1 MSLFKQE
8 FGAVTE
14 MFSTTWILT
23 VVTKTMTEMVHKF
36 KLWLLRETW
45 TVDVQQ
51 KLGLW
56 QLCKIWTSIA
66 L

>member
-8 FGAVTE
+8 FGAMTE

-51 KLGLW
+51 KIELW
-56 QLCKIWTSIA
+56 QLYKIRTVVA